1 MLTVKNKK
9 SINKIEI
16 MCNPIIQKQLLLTF
30 GVVPVSHQN

>member
-9 SINKIEI
+9 SINKVEI

-30 GVVPVSHQN
+30 GV